1 MNIGIKLDN
10 VNRVFYANEK
20 VNAVMEQDDVE
31 ASVDNL
37 NKLEKVINGSEFLE
51 LLLPVTVAADNFGKR
66 GKCCQR

>member
-1 MNIGIKLDN
+1 MNIRIKLDN

-51 LLLPVTVAADNFGKR
+51 LLLPVTVAADNFGKG

>member
-66 GKCCQR
+66 GKCCER